1 MICFILTT
9 ENYQSFTLFSTDWW
23 CYGHKVGGSTVA
35 YTKDDDVVANIHV
48 VALNFVTI
56 IILLFI
62 RIKTKN
68 KK

>member
-9 ENYQSFTLFSTDWW
+9 ENYQSFTSFSTDGW
-23 CYGHKVGGSTVA
+23 CYGYKVGGSTVA